1 MSYIEK
7 KGGSWVGVIEEKD
20 LIHFEMSIVFFY
32 KDCEVTLKK
41 VNQIYIIKIT
51 GISDF
56 GNLLSASRA
65 FKKKVNRKIVID
77 YLEREIENI
86 DKVYESLL
94 NKEFGMNNNIG

>member
-1 MSYIEK
+1 M
-7 KGGSWVGVIEEKD
+7 GVIEEKD

>member
-1 MSYIEK
+1 M
-7 KGGSWVGVIEEKD
+7 GVIEEKD

-41 VNQIYIIKIT
+41 VNQIYFIKII

-56 GNLLSASRA
+56 GNLLSASRV
-65 FKKKVNRKIVID
+65 FEKKVDRKIVID

-86 DKVYESLL
+86 HRVYESVLS
-94 NKEFGMNNNIG
+94 KEFGMDNNIN

>member
-32 KDCEVTLKK
+32 KDCEVTLKE

>member
-1 MSYIEK
+1 M
-7 KGGSWVGVIEEKD
+7 GVIEEKD

-32 KDCEVTLKK
+32 KDCEVTLKE